1 MDLDSLFGNPIFNGR
16 SLGPRGRSRA
26 TRCQTAAEYTLRWG
40 WTVALADAGADAGAG
55 ADDAGAGIGAAV
67 DAGTVELPPG
77 SGPTELRDAWL
88 RRPGAELRL
97 RTGLRFDALDVPEA
111 VGYQALVRL
120 ERMGVRPGP
129 VLLAPRSRAL
139 FLVAPH
145 TAEVLPDLLYRTGW
159 DDAELDLVC
168 HGAGA
173 SVPAPPTPMTRWLR
187 RPSLDTTARPPEARL
202 LLGTLA
208 YACHRGVAELV
219 GRH

>member
-40 WTVALADAGADAGAG
+40 WTVALAEAGCGSDADA
-55 ADDAGAGIGAAV
+55 
-67 DAGTVELPPG
+67 VELPPG
-77 SGPTELRDAWL
+77 SGPTEVRDAWL

-97 RTGLRFDALDVPEA
+97 RTGLRFDALDVPEV

-129 VLLAPRSRAL
+129 VLLTPHARAL

-173 SVPAPPTPMTRWLR
+173 SVPAPPTPQTRWLR
-187 RPSLDTTARPPEARL
+187 RPALDTAARPPEARL

>member
-26 TRCQTAAEYTLRWG
+26 TRCQTAAEYTLHWG
-40 WTVALADAGADAGAG
+40 WTVALADAGSSSGVGTDADADAGA
-55 ADDAGAGIGAAV
+55 V
-67 DAGTVELPPG
+67 VLPPG
-77 SGPTELRDAWL
+77 SGPSELRDAWL

-111 VGYQALVRL
+111 AGYQALLRL

-129 VLLAPRSRAL
+129 VLLTPQARAL

-159 DDAELDLVC
+159 DDADLDLVC

-173 SVPAPPTPMTRWLR
+173 SVPAPPTPQTRWLR

>member
-40 WTVALADAGADAGAG
+40 WTVALADAGAGTDAGA
-55 ADDAGAGIGAAV
+55 V
-67 DAGTVELPPG
+67 VLPPG

-111 VGYQALVRL
+111 AGYQALVRL

-129 VLLAPRSRAL
+129 VLLTPQGRAL

-145 TAEVLPDLLYRTGW
+145 TAEMLPDLLYRTGW
-159 DDAELDLVC
+159 DDARLDLVC

-173 SVPAPPTPMTRWLR
+173 SVPAPPTPQTRWLR

>member
-40 WTVALADAGADAGAG
+40 WTVALADTGSDGG
-55 ADDAGAGIGAAV
+55 S

-97 RTGLRFDALDVPEA
+97 RTGLRFDALDVPET

-129 VLLAPRSRAL
+129 VLLAPHARAL

-173 SVPAPPTPMTRWLR
+173 SVPAPPTPQTRWLR
-187 RPSLDTTARPPEARL
+187 RPALDTAARPPEARL

>member
-1 MDLDSLFGNPIFNGR
+1 MDSLFGNPIFNGR

-40 WTVALADAGADAGAG
+40 WTVALTDAGSGPG
-55 ADDAGAGIGAAV
+55 PGV
-67 DAGTVELPPG
+67 DPGSGSVELPPG

-97 RTGLRFDALDVPEA
+97 RTGLRFDALDVPETA
-111 VGYQALVRL
+111 GYQALVRL

-129 VLLAPRSRAL
+129 VLLTPNARAL
-139 FLVAPH
+139 FLVAPQ
-145 TAEVLPDLLYRTGW
+145 TAEALPDLLYRTGW
-159 DDAELDLVC
+159 DDAQLDLVC
-168 HGAGA
+168 HGSGG
-173 SVPAPPTPMTRWLR
+173 SVPAPPTPQTRWLR
-187 RPSLDTTARPPEARL
+187 RPSLDTAARPPEGRL